1 LHNCYREPMVIQ
13 TQGLSFS
20 FGNQQVVK
28 SLSLQVPAGSIYG
41 FLGPNGAGKTTT
53 IKMLLNLLQTGEGS
67 IHIFGQELQT
77 NRISILSQIGSL
89 IEQPAIYHHLTGKE
103 NLMNRALLLQVDE
116 KRVDEMLKLV
126 QLTSAANKK
135 AGQYSLGMKQRL
147 GIALALLNDPK
158 LLILDEPTNGLDPNG
173 IIEIR
178 ELLMKLVGTGKTVF
192 ISSHLLAEIEKMATH
207 VGIINNGEL
216 MFQGT
221 IHDLQNIS
229 QPLINIETDNTV
241 DAANLLK
248 RHNFTVTDID
258 NDRLFVP
265 FTSKQQVGEIN
276 TLLVQNNITVYSIS
290 KQHKDLEKLF
300 LDITKSN

>member
-1 LHNCYREPMVIQ
+1 MHNCYREPMVIE

-20 FGNQQVVK
+20 FGDQQVVK

-53 IKMLLNLLQTGEGS
+53 IKMLLNLLKTGEGS
-67 IHIFGQELQT
+67 IHIFGKELQT

-103 NLMNRALLLQVDE
+103 NLMNRALLLQVGE

-126 QLTSAANKK
+126 QLTNAANKK

-178 ELLMKLVGTGKTVF
+178 ELLLRLVGDGKTVF

-258 NDRLFVP
+258 NDRLYVP
-265 FTSKQQVGEIN
+265 FTSKQQIGEIN
-276 TLLVQNNITVYSIS
+276 TLLVQNNITVFGIN